1 MFYDRFVEL
10 CKGKKVSASRAAL
23 EIGLNKSTV
32 SYWKSNE
39 SAIPKGAT
47 LQSICAYFGL
57 SAPALWTVGDV
68 ELCDQCLLLIS
79 SNADW

>member
-23 EIGLNKSTV
+23 ENGNAYKKDQKS
-32 SYWKSNE
+32 
-39 SAIPKGAT
+39 G
-47 LQSICAYFGL
+47 GL

>member
-10 CKGKKVSASRAAL
+10 CNGFAHGNAYKKDQ
-23 EIGLNKSTV
+23 KS
-32 SYWKSNE
+32 
-39 SAIPKGAT
+39 G
-47 LQSICAYFGL
+47 GL

-68 ELCDQCLLLIS
+68 ELCDQWLLLVS